1 MLPIIALKTK
11 VKHFETYLAVA
22 KVFGDGGFDKFSGLS
37 LSREAQGT
45 GEAHVM
51 CLLFQA
57 FLEPKGPL

>member
-1 MLPIIALKTK
+1 M
-11 VKHFETYLAVA
+11 KHFETYLAVA